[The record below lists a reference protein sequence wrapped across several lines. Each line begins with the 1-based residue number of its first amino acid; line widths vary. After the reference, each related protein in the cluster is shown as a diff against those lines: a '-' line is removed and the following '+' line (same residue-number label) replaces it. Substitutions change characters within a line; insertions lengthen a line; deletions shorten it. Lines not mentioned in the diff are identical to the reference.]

1 MSGPTLSL
9 ALDVERS
16 SFQAGPEGISAV
28 DAWVEEIGQ
37 RWRVDEKVS
46 FRARLCI
53 AEIAANVV
61 EHGAISEP
69 AEFTVTLRRRGT
81 DLDVEFAD
89 SGQPFD
95 PTAAADISPPQSIE
109 SARIGGLGLH
119 LVRSF
124 ASDLTYRRDGSH
136 NHLTFRLP
144 AGHA

>member
-16 SFQAGPEGISAV
+16 SFRADPEGISAV
-28 DAWVEEIGQ
+28 DTWVEEIGH
-37 RWRVDEKVS
+37 RWCVDEKVS

-53 AEIAANVV
+53 AEIAANVL
-61 EHGAISEP
+61 EHGAVPES
-69 AEFTVTLRRRGT
+69 AEFTVTLRRRGM

-95 PTAAADISPPQSIE
+95 PTAVADILPPQSVE

-124 ASDLTYRRDGSH
+124 ASDLTYRRDGPH
-136 NHLTFRLP
+136 NHLTFRLSP
-144 AGHA
+144 GRA